1 MHNEI
6 MKKFLLATLPIF
18 IFLIFP
24 DTIWAKDY
32 HFPKVEGRYQI
43 QSDGSVE
50 VLEHRTYSF
59 DGSFSWAD
67 IYIPLKITRKG
78 YSYDAQIADFRISE
92 NGKPVTFS
100 SSIDQNGKFYARW
113 TYSAYSETRTFDIS
127 YRLFNALSGGQ
138 DFDEFYWQ
146 VIGDKWDKRTER
158 AEFLVNFPTNIPKN
172 QVYAFAH
179 GTTNGH
185 YDFVDENSVKFTV
198 SNISPKQFVE
208 VRLVFPRNSF
218 ANLVTSSKKLSD
230 VFAEEKR
237 YRALNSFLRFLQFFP
252 IGITFVWAVFWFFMW
267 KKYGREYGFFRT
279 PKYLHE
285 PPSELSPA

>member
-78 YSYDAQIADFRISE
+78 YSYDAQIADFMILLME
-92 NGKPVTFS
+92 QQT
-100 SSIDQNGKFYARW
+100 A
-113 TYSAYSETRTFDIS
+113 
-127 YRLFNALSGGQ
+127 
-138 DFDEFYWQ
+138 
-146 VIGDKWDKRTER
+146 
-158 AEFLVNFPTNIPKN
+158 
-172 QVYAFAH
+172 
-179 GTTNGH
+179 TTTLWM
-185 YDFVDENSVKFTV
+185 KT
-198 SNISPKQFVE
+198 P
-208 VRLVFPRNSF
+208 
-218 ANLVTSSKKLSD
+218 
-230 VFAEEKR
+230 
-237 YRALNSFLRFLQFFP
+237 LNSLFLTFP
-252 IGITFVWAVFWFFMW
+252 QNSLLKFG
-267 KKYGREYGFFRT
+267 
-279 PKYLHE
+279 
-285 PPSELSPA
+285 